1 MAESANSIHNS
12 DHKLTGKVA
21 IITGGASGIGEETA
35 RLFANHGAR
44 MVVIADIQDDL
55 GNQVAASIG
64 SHRCSY
70 VHCDVTD
77 EEQVKNLVDSTVN
90 AYGQLDV
97 MFSNAGIVS
106 PSNQTILDLNFS
118 QFDRLFAVNA
128 RGMAACVK
136 HAARSM
142 VERRVKGS
150 IVCTAS
156 LSASH
161 GGLRRTDYVMSKH
174 AVKGLA
180 RSASAQLG
188 AHGIR
193 VNCVSPSGLATPLT
207 RAAHA
212 TMETQELQKHYAQSS
227 RLKGVLLTPRH
238 VADAVLFLASGDSDF
253 VTGHDLVVDGGFA
266 RA

>member
-1 MAESANSIHNS
+1 MAEAANSINNS
-12 DHKLTGKVA
+12 SQKLEGKVA

-35 RLFANHGAR
+35 RVFTNHGAR

-64 SHRCSY
+64 SHRCCY
-70 VHCDVTD
+70 VHCDVAD
-77 EEQVKNLVDSTVN
+77 EDEVKELVDWTVN
-90 AYGQLDV
+90 VHGQLDI

-106 PSNQTILDLNFS
+106 PSDQTILDLNFS
-118 QFDRLFAVNA
+118 EYDRLLAVNA

-142 VERRVKGS
+142 MERHVKGS

-156 LSASH
+156 VAASLA
-161 GGLRRTDYVMSKH
+161 GLKRTDYVMSKH
-174 AVKGLA
+174 ALKGLV

-188 AHGIR
+188 VHGIR

-207 RAAHA
+207 RAANK
-212 TMETQELQKHYAQSS
+212 METLELQKHYAQNA
-227 RLKGVLLTPRH
+227 RLKGVVLTPKH
-238 VADAVLFLASGDSDF
+238 VADTVLFLASSDSEF

-266 RA
+266 HV